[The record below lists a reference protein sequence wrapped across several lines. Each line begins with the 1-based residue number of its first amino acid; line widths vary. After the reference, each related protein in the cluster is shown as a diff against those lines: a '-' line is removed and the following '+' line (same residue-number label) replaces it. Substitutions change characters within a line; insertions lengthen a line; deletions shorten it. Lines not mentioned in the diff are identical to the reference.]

1 MKVLITGA
9 SGFLGASLLKAFN
22 TLGFSID
29 TLGRSN
35 DNQIKTDLVNMAT
48 KLDTS
53 YDLVVH
59 AAGKAHMVPKTPEE
73 EELFYAVNVK
83 GTENLLRSLKV
94 IPKYFVFISSV
105 AVYGVDHGTDIRES
119 HPLQAQDAY
128 GKSKILAENIVQ
140 QWAELNGVKTTLLR
154 LPLLVGENPK
164 GNLKTMINAIRKGYY
179 FNIGQ
184 GNIKKSMVLN
194 DDVVNFIPKIMEE
207 GGTYNL
213 TDGYAPS
220 FKELSDTI
228 SNHFATKS
236 VISINYQMIKP
247 VAMIGDLIEKIT
259 KLKMPI
265 NSLKLSK
272 ITKPLTFNDDEARAQ
287 GWNPREVLKHKELWL
302 N

>member
-194 DDVVNFIPKIMEE
+194 DDVVNFIPKIMEQ

>member
-140 QWAELNGVKTTLLR
+140 QWAELNGVKATLLR

-194 DDVVNFIPKIMEE
+194 DDVVNFIPKIMEQ